1 MAEYRIDE
9 LARLAD
15 TTVRNVRVYQ
25 DRGLLAPPRREGR
38 VGIYSEAHLT
48 RLRLIGQL
56 LRRGYTFANIG
67 EMFRVWER
75 GGDLSDILGF
85 ESAIGDAWSDEIP
98 DYLTLKDLKELFGG
112 GVTPRTVKRSLDL
125 GVLERDG
132 LRFRVPSPR
141 LLHAGVELVKL
152 GMSVDSVLDI
162 AENLRDK
169 LGNVAEHMVRRV
181 ADHIIAEYAPGTV
194 VRSEETAEMAELI
207 RRVRPLAQQAVDAV
221 LAQEMAD
228 KLTNVM
234 GEHFALA
241 MEYLQKEAAEKE
253 GPEEGSP
260 GRVGSGQGAR

>member
-9 LARLAD
+9 LARLAE

-38 VGIYSEAHLT
+38 VGIYSEAHLA

-67 EMFRVWER
+67 EMFQVWER

-85 ESAIGDAWSDEIP
+85 ESAIGDAWSDEIA
-98 DYLTLKDLKELFGG
+98 DYLTLSDLKELFGK
-112 GVTPRTVKRSLDL
+112 GVTQKTIKRSLEL
-125 GVLERDG
+125 NVLERDG

-141 LLHAGVELVKL
+141 LLHAGIELVKL

-169 LGNVAEHMVRRV
+169 VGGVAEHMVRRV
-181 ADHIIAEYAPGTV
+181 ADHILAEHVPDTLV
-194 VRSEETAEMAELI
+194 ESEEIAEMAELI
-207 RRVRPLAQQAVDAV
+207 RQVRPLAQQAVDAV
-221 LAQEMAD
+221 LAQAMTEH
-228 KLTNVM
+228 LNEVM
-234 GEHFALA
+234 GEQFAEA
-241 MEYLQKEAAEKE
+241 MEHLRTT
-253 GPEEGSP
+253 G
-260 GRVGSGQGAR
+260 GRPRDEDGAVGIS

>member
-38 VGIYSEAHLT
+38 VGIYSEAHLA

-85 ESAIGDAWSDEIP
+85 ESAIGDAWSDEIA
-98 DYLTLKDLKELFGG
+98 DYLTLNDLQELFGK
-112 GVTPRTVKRSLDL
+112 GVTPRTIKRSLEL
-125 GVLERDG
+125 NVLERDG

-141 LLHAGVELVKL
+141 LLHAGIELVKL

-169 LGNVAEHMVRRV
+169 VGGVAEHMVRRV
-181 ADHIIAEYAPGTV
+181 AEHILAEHVPGTLVESEEIAEI
-194 VRSEETAEMAELI
+194 AELV
-207 RRVRPLAQQAVDAV
+207 RQVRPLAQQAVDAV
-221 LAQEMAD
+221 LAQAMAEHMNEV
-228 KLTNVM
+228 L
-234 GEHFALA
+234 GEQFAEA
-241 MEYLQKEAAEKE
+241 MEHLRATG
-253 GPEEGSP
+253 GPPNKDGA
-260 GRVGSGQGAR
+260 VGAT

>member
-25 DRGLLAPPRREGR
+25 DRGLLAPPRKQGR
-38 VGIYSEAHLT
+38 VGIYSEAHLA

-67 EMFRVWER
+67 EMFQVWER

-85 ESAIGDAWSDEIP
+85 ESAIGDAWSDEIA
-98 DYLTLKDLKELFGG
+98 DYVTIGELRDLFGKE
-112 GVTPRTVKRSLDL
+112 VTPRTIKRAVDL
-125 GVLERDG
+125 RFIERDG

-141 LLHAGVELVKL
+141 LLHAGAELVRM

-169 LGNVAEHMVRRV
+169 VGDVAEHMVRVV
-181 ADHIIAEYAPGTV
+181 AEHILATYAPLTV
-194 VRSEETAEMAELI
+194 IQTNSEEVAEIAELI

-221 LAQEMAD
+221 LAQAMAEHIND
-228 KLTNVM
+228 VM

-241 MEYLQKEAAEKE
+241 MEHLRGESGAHPQED
-253 GPEEGSP
+253 GPAGP
-260 GRVGSGQGAR
+260 A

>member
-25 DRGLLAPPRREGR
+25 DRGLLAPPRRQGR
-38 VGIYSEAHLT
+38 VGIYSEAHLA

-67 EMFRVWER
+67 EMLQVWER
-75 GGDLSDILGF
+75 GGDLSEILGF
-85 ESAIGDAWSDEIP
+85 ESAIGDAWTDEIA
-98 DYLTLKDLKELFGG
+98 DYITLGELRELFGK
-112 GVTPRTVKRSLDL
+112 GVTPRTIKRALDL

-141 LLHAGVELVKL
+141 LLHAGGELVRL
-152 GMSVDSVLDI
+152 GMSVNSVLDI

-169 LGNVAEHMVRRV
+169 IGHVAEHMVRLV
-181 ADHIIAEYAPGTV
+181 ADHILAVHAPGTV
-194 VRSEETAEMAELI
+194 VQSEETAEIAELI

-221 LAQEMAD
+221 LAQAMAD
-228 KLTNVM
+228 HLNNVM
-234 GEHFALA
+234 GEHFAQA
-241 MEYLQKEAAEKE
+241 MEHLRDDKNLQ
-253 GPEEGSP
+253 
-260 GRVGSGQGAR
+260 RGSGGLPGPA

>member
-38 VGIYSEAHLT
+38 VGLYSEAHLA

-67 EMFRVWER
+67 EMFQVWER

-85 ESAIGDAWSDEIP
+85 ESAVGDAWSDEIA
-98 DYLTLKDLKELFGG
+98 DYLTLNDLRGLFGK
-112 GVTPRTVKRSLDL
+112 GVTPRTIKRSLDL
-125 GVLERDG
+125 KVIERDG

-141 LLHAGVELVKL
+141 LLYAGSELVKH
-152 GMSVDSVLDI
+152 GMTVDSVLDI

-169 LGNVAEHMVRRV
+169 VGDVAEHMVRLV
-181 ADHIIAEYAPGTV
+181 ADHILSEHPTITNMESEEIAEA
-194 VRSEETAEMAELI
+194 AELI
-207 RRVRPLAQQAVDAV
+207 RHVRPLAQQAVDAV
-221 LAQEMAD
+221 LAQAMAD
-228 KLTNVM
+228 HINDVL
-234 GEHFALA
+234 GEHFADA
-241 MEYLQKEAAEKE
+241 MEELRAE
-253 GPEEGSP
+253 P
-260 GRVGSGQGAR
+260 GDRDGDSAVGAS

>member
-9 LARLAD
+9 LARLAE

-38 VGIYSEAHLT
+38 VGLYSEAHLA

-85 ESAIGDAWSDEIP
+85 ESAIGDAWSDEIA
-98 DYLTLKDLKELFGG
+98 DYLTLNELQELFGKE
-112 GVTPRTVKRSLDL
+112 VTPQIIKRSLEL
-125 GVLERDG
+125 NVLERDG

-141 LLHAGVELVKL
+141 LLHAGIELVRL

-169 LGNVAEHMVRRV
+169 VGGVAEHMVRRV
-181 ADHIIAEYAPGTV
+181 ADHILAEHVPDTLV
-194 VRSEETAEMAELI
+194 ESEEIAEMAELI
-207 RRVRPLAQQAVDAV
+207 RQVRPLAQQAVDAV
-221 LAQEMAD
+221 LAQAMTEH
-228 KLTNVM
+228 LNEVM
-234 GEHFALA
+234 GEQFAEA
-241 MEYLQKEAAEKE
+241 MEHLRTT
-253 GPEEGSP
+253 G
-260 GRVGSGQGAR
+260 GRPRDEDGAVGIS

>member
-9 LARLAD
+9 LARRAD

-25 DRGLLAPPRREGR
+25 DRGLLAPPRRRGR
-38 VGIYSEAHLT
+38 VGIYSEAHLA

-85 ESAIGDAWSDEIP
+85 ESAIGDAWSDEIA
-98 DYLTLKDLKELFGG
+98 DYVTLADLRGMFGT
-112 GVTPRTVKRSLDL
+112 GVTPRTIKRAVDL

-141 LLHAGVELVKL
+141 LLSAGAELVAM
-152 GMSVDSVLDI
+152 GISVDAVLDI

-169 LGNVAEHMVRRV
+169 VGHVAEHMVRLV
-181 ADHIIAEYAPGTV
+181 AEHILERYAPQTL
-194 VRSEETAEMAELI
+194 VRSGSEEVTEIAGVI

-221 LAQEMAD
+221 LAQAMAENIND
-228 KLTNVM
+228 VM

-241 MEYLQKEAAEKE
+241 MEHLRGEADRSQENEA
-253 GPEEGSP
+253 P
-260 GRVGSGQGAR
+260 A

>member
-38 VGIYSEAHLT
+38 VGIYSEAHLA

-98 DYLTLKDLKELFGG
+98 GYLTMGDLRELFGH

-152 GMSVDSVLDI
+152 GMTVDSVLDI

-169 LGNVAEHMVRRV
+169 VGHVAEHMVRLV

-221 LAQEMAD
+221 LAQAMAEN
-228 KLTNVM
+228 LTNVM

-241 MEYLQKEAAEKE
+241 MEYLEKDGADKEAVGGQRGG
-253 GPEEGSP
+253 GPEGVAGS
-260 GRVGSGQGAR
+260 A